1 MIQSRGIE
9 RMTRRDSWSTGRA
22 LVLLALFVAPSLGLR
37 PPVLSGAD
45 QRVTPDTVEA
55 VAGDAING
63 RGLLSRLA
71 CVGCVGAIMLAGG
84 TSIGGLMVLMAIFP
98 ESVAS
103 CGFACVLAFR

>member
-9 RMTRRDSWSTGRA
+9 RMRRRGSRSTGRA

-45 QRVTPDTVEA
+45 QGVTPVTVEA
-55 VAGDAING
+55 VAGDAIDG
-63 RGLLSRLA
+63 RGILSRLA
-71 CVGCVGAIMLAGG
+71 CLGCVGAIMLAGG
-84 TSIGGLMVLMAIFP
+84 ASIGGLFVLTAIFP

-103 CGFACVLAFR
+103 CGIACVLAFR